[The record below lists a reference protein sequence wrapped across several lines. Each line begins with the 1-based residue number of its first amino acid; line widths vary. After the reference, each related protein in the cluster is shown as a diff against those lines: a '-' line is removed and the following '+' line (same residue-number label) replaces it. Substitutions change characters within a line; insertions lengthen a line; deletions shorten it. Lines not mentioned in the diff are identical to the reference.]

1 MTLRLNNWLENHY
14 VVVVSSLISSIIVCL
29 AVLAGLEARRTPHPQ
44 AWAMRPAEA
53 GKAPAEAPPRE
64 TPEPQPQEPPGAPLE
79 KPPGEAALE
88 EPDEPGSRELP
99 PQAPASPTAG
109 SEDPP
114 PMRRKLHDKPRP
126 VTKPAPAPVEAEPAP
141 PLTRETEKRAIRTL
155 RPPGSRHST
164 GTYSPS
170 QAIGKTISS
179 RHLTTAWPMKRSL
192 PARSYW

>member
-1 MTLRLNNWLENHY
+1 MVRTDPLPGPQSIPRRKIWKRGNCRMTRRLNNWLENHY

-53 GKAPAEAPPRE
+53 GKVPAEAPPRAA
-64 TPEPQPQEPPGAPLE
+64 PAPQPQEPPGAPRGT
-79 KPPGEAALE
+79 PPGGAALE

-99 PQAPASPTAG
+99 PQAPASPAAG

-155 RPPGSRHST
+155 RPR
-164 GTYSPS
+164 
-170 QAIGKTISS
+170 QA
-179 RHLTTAWPMKRSL
+179 
-192 PARSYW
+192 PAIRRGRILRPR